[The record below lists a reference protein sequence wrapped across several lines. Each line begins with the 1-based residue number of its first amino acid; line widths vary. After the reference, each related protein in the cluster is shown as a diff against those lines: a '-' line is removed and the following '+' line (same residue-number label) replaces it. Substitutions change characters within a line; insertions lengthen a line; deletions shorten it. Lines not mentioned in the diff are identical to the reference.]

1 MMTKEFDR
9 RWIFLSIGLLVLIFL
24 RVPLKLKYKSSPQT
38 LGFFQA
44 VESLPAGSTFF
55 LSIDYGPGTEAEL
68 RPMHEAL
75 VYHLMKRNVKIIG
88 AAIMDTGPPIA
99 DMVFKKVTADLGQE
113 GIRKEYGKDYVNL
126 GYKSGLDVAIA
137 KIGAS
142 IVETYPT
149 DNFGKTLENLPMMK
163 DVKNFSQIVML
174 CSISS
179 GSPGVRQWLQQVQ
192 SRYKVRMITGVTAVM
207 TPDLY
212 SFMQTGQL
220 EGFLGGLVGAAEYE
234 NLLGRPGSGM
244 GGMGVQSLAHMLILG
259 FIVIGNVLYIRS
271 IIKEKRSR
279 ARV

>member
-1 MMTKEFDR
+1 
-9 RWIFLSIGLLVLIFL
+9 
-24 RVPLKLKYKSSPQT
+24 
-38 LGFFQA
+38 
-44 VESLPAGSTFF
+44 
-55 LSIDYGPGTEAEL
+55 
-68 RPMHEAL
+68 
-75 VYHLMKRNVKIIG
+75 
-88 AAIMDTGPPIA
+88 
-99 DMVFKKVTADLGQE
+99 
-113 GIRKEYGKDYVNL
+113 
-126 GYKSGLDVAIA
+126 
-137 KIGAS
+137 
-142 IVETYPT
+142 
-149 DNFGKTLENLPMMK
+149 MMK